1 MVSPGAVFPT
11 NPSLDYPCT
20 AASGIAP
27 FGDAADDLVPGQ
39 VTKLCFES
47 VLRAAVWEQD

>member
-11 NPSLDYPCT
+11 NPSLNYPYT

-27 FGDAADDLVPGQ
+27 FRDAADDLVPGQ
-39 VTKLCFES
+39 VTKLQFES
-47 VLRAAVWEQD
+47 VLQAAVWELD